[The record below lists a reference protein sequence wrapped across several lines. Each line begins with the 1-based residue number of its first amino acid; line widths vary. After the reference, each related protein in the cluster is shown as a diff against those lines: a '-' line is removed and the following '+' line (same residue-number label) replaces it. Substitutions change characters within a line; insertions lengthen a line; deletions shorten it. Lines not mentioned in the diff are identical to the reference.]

1 MSTEEKGGDRPLM
14 YFSFPMRLR
23 EQEHEESSFN
33 ERREKMKK
41 WVCAALVLAI
51 VAAFSV
57 ISPDMG
63 YAKEKYKIT
72 IATGG
77 TGGTY
82 YPCGGGMGEMLR
94 KKLDIIEAATAEV
107 TAGSVENIQLVN
119 RGKADLGLICWIGV
133 RGAGLLDKIPNV
145 CSMFYIH
152 GSTCHWAVG
161 RNSGINSFADM
172 KGKKVSLDAPGSAG
186 IVSSELVL
194 KLFGIDPDRDIKA
207 QRITQGKGAD
217 AFKDGRVDVVFGD
230 VGWPNSTFMDLTT
243 VRDVKILSFPGD
255 VLKKIESTYPS
266 LPSEVIP
273 AGTYK
278 NQTEDIHTYTEA
290 GPMVCH
296 KDLPEELVY
305 QIVKT
310 VHANQ
315 QWLTKNVHKAI
326 GRWEFH
332 PSVNKLA
339 PLHPGAKKYYKEV
352 GLLK

>member
-1 MSTEEKGGDRPLM
+1 VVAHQGWLSKRQKGNGKIGTKIFFQGGRT
-14 YFSFPMRLR
+14 
-23 EQEHEESSFN
+23 
-33 ERREKMKK
+33 MKK
-41 WVCAALVLAI
+41 WVCVVMALSIFV
-51 VAAFSV
+51 AFSAM
-57 ISPDMG
+57 SPGMG
-63 YAKEKYKIT
+63 IGKEKYKLT

-94 KKLDIIEAATAEV
+94 KKVDIIDAATAEV

-145 CSMFYIH
+145 RSMFYIH

-194 KLFGIDPDRDIKA
+194 KLFGIDPDRDVKA

-243 VRDVKILSFPGD
+243 VRDVKILSFPDD
-255 VLKKIESTYPS
+255 VLKKIESKYPS
-266 LPSEVIP
+266 LPPEIIP

-278 NQTEDIHTYTEA
+278 GQTEDIHTYTEA

-296 KDLPEELVY
+296 KDLPDELVY

-315 QWLTKNVHKAI
+315 EWLTKNVHKAI
-326 GRWEFH
+326 GRWQFD
-332 PSVNKLA
+332 PSVDKIA
-339 PLHPGAKKYYKEV
+339 QLHPGAKKYYKEK